1 MSELTDYL
9 VCEVERLAKGDAHLA
24 LIAANTA
31 HIVFGDVR
39 SRSSI
44 PMASI
49 VEATREFAGAMGL
62 RSVGLFGTR
71 FTMQGRFFPNVF
83 SKAGVEIVQPRQDEQ
98 AYIHDKYVNELLN
111 GTFAPARAK
120 RCSGWLI
127 RNGNET
133 EVMLILAGSEL
144 PLLLTD
150 LKAASVPLLDT
161 RDIHIKAAV
170 KLAWS

>member
-1 MSELTDYL
+1 LSELTDYL
-9 VCEVERLAKGDAHLA
+9 VYEVERVAKGDAHLA

-49 VEATREFAGAMGL
+49 VEATREFARAMGL

-111 GTFAPARAK
+111 GTLRAST
-120 RCSGWLI
+120 REALLRLVDTQRERDRSDA
-127 RNGNET
+127 
-133 EVMLILAGSEL
+133 VILAGSEL

-161 RDIHIKAAV
+161 ETFT
-170 KLAWS
+170 

>member
-1 MSELTDYL
+1 
-9 VCEVERLAKGDAHLA
+9 VRGERLAKGDADLA
-24 LIAANTA
+24 LIAANTP

-49 VEATREFAGAMGL
+49 VEATREFARAMGL
-62 RSVGLFGTR
+62 RRVGLFGTR

-83 SKAGVEIVQPRQDEQ
+83 AKAGVEIVQPRQDEQ

-111 GTFAPARAK
+111 GTLRAST
-120 RCSGWLI
+120 REALLRLVDTQRERDRSDA
-127 RNGNET
+127 
-133 EVMLILAGSEL
+133 VILAGSEL

-161 RDIHIKAAV
+161 RHIHVKAAV
-170 KLAWS
+170 RLAWS